1 MSSLPLL
8 HQGRSLSLRRT
19 APQDAAFLYHHMYQ
33 NASFM
38 QLFRLNDTYVSEAQ
52 LSYRLAQRLKIEP
65 AQSGNLEVIL
75 IHKSRGEIGLGVL
88 ADYSSLHRRAELL
101 VGIFDTSLRAASYGV
116 EASLLLGDLAFN
128 RYNLHRLY
136 AYSYAYNSYSQK
148 ALEAGGFEYEGI
160 LKGHVFDQASQSF
173 VDLKVFGLNEIQFR
187 NNPRL
192 IRLSQR
198 LVGRDITQQLG
209 PKNHESLPKSLKQGP
224 PYIRSGQISLGTFV

>member
-65 AQSGNLEVIL
+65 SQSGNLEVIL
-75 IHKSRGEIGLGVL
+75 IPKSRGAIGLGVL

-116 EASLLLGDLAFN
+116 EASLL
-128 RYNLHRLY
+128 
-136 AYSYAYNSYSQK
+136 
-148 ALEAGGFEYEGI
+148 
-160 LKGHVFDQASQSF
+160 
-173 VDLKVFGLNEIQFR
+173 
-187 NNPRL
+187 
-192 IRLSQR
+192 
-198 LVGRDITQQLG
+198 
-209 PKNHESLPKSLKQGP
+209 
-224 PYIRSGQISLGTFV
+224 